1 MKKRIL
7 ILALFTAS
15 LFYNSS
21 QTLGQIPNLKQ
32 CNVIWDSP
40 SVNSS
45 GSMPIGN
52 GDVGMNVWVEENG
65 DLLFFISKTDSWSD
79 AGRLLKLGQVRVRLN
94 PSLAARPFRQEL
106 QLENGQIIIKSGAGS
121 SAIKLR
127 LWIDA
132 NNPVIHLE
140 GESQK
145 NIEAEASLII
155 WRNADR
161 AMQESDAALGVME
174 SRTPIIEKAD
184 IALPPQEN
192 KIIWYHR
199 NAYST
204 LPISMK
210 VQGLE
215 SAMNLVHDPLLNR
228 TFGGCMTGKQ
238 MVHVTAENA
247 TQTLKTIKPTRQL
260 DLRICLLSE
269 QTPTLEQWQEKLNI
283 LVDKEQKSNHQK
295 QWIAHCQWWK
305 MFWDRS
311 WINVQTP
318 EDKTEASAAELTKR
332 LQEREDLQLL
342 GKKGLHDVTHI
353 LPKVSVEPA
362 GKLVNRGYAL
372 QRFITAAGGRGAYP
386 IKNDGSIFTF
396 NLRNPNS
403 LQDAD
408 FRLHGPL
415 YWFLDAGT
423 TTCGPML
430 RSGDFDLLKP
440 IFSMYH
446 DMVPMAKARTK
457 IYYNHEGLFIPATV
471 NTWGSFGN
479 DDYGWNRDKLPLG
492 QMSNVYVRW
501 LWQGGIELSSM
512 MIDYYEATQRKSF
525 VQDTLMP
532 MADGVVTFYDQH
544 YKRDEKGKIR
554 IDPACALESVHKAIN
569 PMPEV
574 AGLHYLIPRL
584 LALPADLTTTEQR
597 SRWMKTL
604 HDLPEIPLAGPE
616 GEKVLTA
623 AEVISKRQ
631 GDEMPELYGIFPYR
645 LYAIGTPGF
654 EIGRRSIEKY
664 VPEILA
670 TKYPYEGKIGGWRLN
685 SIQAA
690 YVGKGEQA
698 ARMMISNF
706 ASTDPRCRFPAF
718 WGPNQVWTSDISHGG
733 VSMTTLQAMILQVEG
748 KKIYLFP
755 AWPKSWDVNFKLHA
769 LYNTTVEGELR
780 NGKLLSLKVTPKS
793 REVDIL
799 NMLNKD

>member
-1 MKKRIL
+1 MEKIISVAVMFVL
-7 ILALFTAS
+7 LLFTKDSMAS
-15 LFYNSS
+15 DQFK
-21 QTLGQIPNLKQ
+21 NLVK

-40 SVNSS
+40 SQNSS
-45 GSMPIGN
+45 GSMPLGN
-52 GDVGMNVWVEENG
+52 GDIGMNVWVEENG

-106 QLENGQIIIKSGAGS
+106 HLENGQITVRSGADGS
-121 SAIKLR
+121 ATKLR

-161 AMQESDAALGVME
+161 AMQESDAALGVKE
-174 SRTPIIEKAD
+174 SKTPIIEKAD
-184 IALPPQEN
+184 IALPAKDN
-192 KIIWYHR
+192 KIVWYHR

-228 TFGGCMTGKQ
+228 TFGGCITGKE
-238 MVHVTAENA
+238 MMHTAAKDA
-247 TQTLKTIKPTRQL
+247 TQTLKTIKPTRQF
-260 DLRICLLSE
+260 DLSISILSV
-269 QTPTLEQWQEKLNI
+269 QTESLEQWQEKLNI

-305 MFWDRS
+305 MFWNRS

-318 EDKTEASAAELTKR
+318 EDKTEASAAELAKR
-332 LQEREDLQLL
+332 LQEREDFQLL
-342 GKKGLHDVTHI
+342 GKKGLHDINHI

-362 GKLVNRGYAL
+362 GQIVNRGYAL

-396 NLRNPNS
+396 NSRNSKN

-440 IFSMYH
+440 LFSMYH

-512 MIDYYEATQRKSF
+512 MLDYYEATQRKSF
-525 VQDTLMP
+525 LQDTLMP

-554 IDPACALESVHKAIN
+554 IDPACALESCHKAIN
-569 PMPEV
+569 PMPEI
-574 AGLHYLIPRL
+574 AGLTYLIPRL
-584 LALPADLTTTEQR
+584 LALSSDLTTPEQR
-597 SRWMKTL
+597 SRWTKTL
-604 HDLPEIPLAGPE
+604 HDLPEVPLTGPE

-623 AEVISKRQ
+623 AEVIFNRQ

-670 TKYPYEGKIGGWRLN
+670 TKYPFEGKIGGWRLN

-698 ARMMISNF
+698 GRMMISNF

-718 WGPNQVWTSDISHGG
+718 WGPNQVSTSDLSHGG
-733 VSMTTLQAMILQVEG
+733 VSMTTLQAMLMQVEG
-748 KKIYLFP
+748 KKIFLFP
-755 AWPKSWDVNFKLHA
+755 AWPKNWDVSFKLHA

-780 NGKLLSLKVTPKS
+780 NGKIISLKVIPKW
-793 REVDIL
+793 RTADIINL
-799 NMLNKD
+799 LSQ